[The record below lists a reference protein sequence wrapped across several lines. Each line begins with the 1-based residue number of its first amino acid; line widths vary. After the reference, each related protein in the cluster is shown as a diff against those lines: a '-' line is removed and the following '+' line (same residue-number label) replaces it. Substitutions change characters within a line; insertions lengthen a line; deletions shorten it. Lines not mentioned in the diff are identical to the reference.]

1 MTEFEEELTMSW
13 LEMCLQIQFLVKL
26 QHLLR
31 LVVGIIDAAESR
43 QLPALRQP
51 LALRMEEDPYLCIVT
66 ASETNEQLR
75 LKLNLQKYILW

>member
-1 MTEFEEELTMSW
+1 MTEFEEELTMNW
-13 LEMCLQIQFLVKL
+13 LEMCSQIQFLVKL

-31 LVVGIIDAAESR
+31 LVVGIIDVAESQ

-66 ASETNEQLR
+66 ASEIYEQL
-75 LKLNLQKYILW
+75 

>member
-31 LVVGIIDAAESR
+31 LVVGIIDVAESR
-43 QLPALRQP
+43 RLPA
-51 LALRMEEDPYLCIVT
+51 
-66 ASETNEQLR
+66 
-75 LKLNLQKYILW
+75 